1 MIGKKTCSFKKKK
14 IVGSTA
20 EALAKVVR
28 NLPSA
33 ALLKKGAWPDVCNV
47 MAGEMLEKN
56 MDVQKKVI
64 FVWIVSE
71 FGNRIMKIYV
81 NYVYDGIS
89 DGQVIFTER
98 KFCPNGLISLIKLG

>member
-1 MIGKKTCSFKKKK
+1 M
-14 IVGSTA
+14 A
-20 EALAKVVR
+20 E
-28 NLPSA
+28 
-33 ALLKKGAWPDVCNV
+33 
-47 MAGEMLEKN
+47 EMLEKN

-98 KFCPNGLISLIKLG
+98 KFCPNGLISLIKLGWNHWNYVTNQNLQRWSSQNKSCLLQ